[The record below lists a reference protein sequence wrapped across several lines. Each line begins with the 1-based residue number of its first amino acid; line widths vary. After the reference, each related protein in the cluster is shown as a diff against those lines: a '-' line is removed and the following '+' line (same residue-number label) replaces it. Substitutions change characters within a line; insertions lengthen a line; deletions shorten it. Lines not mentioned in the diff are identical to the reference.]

1 MDNSAFKRNEAKIL
15 LVGDSSVGKS
25 SIMMRFIDNFFN
37 ESMTTTVGADFKSKR
52 VKVDDTE
59 LKLIIWD
66 TAGQEKY
73 RSLAQN
79 FYKNALGVFIVFDI
93 TNRATFTNI
102 EGWVKQVQK
111 NTGEEVIKWLLG
123 NKADLES
130 ERQVSK
136 EEIDETCRKLSLQ
149 YLEVSAK
156 SGTNINTSFMN
167 ISKDIKNKY
176 FSNDGP
182 LNTGDTKGDD
192 KKDLIQLKPKTN
204 QPGNTD
210 PGCLC

>member
-1 MDNSAFKRNEAKIL
+1 MDSSAIKRNEAKIL

-52 VKVDDTE
+52 VKVDETE
-59 LKLIIWD
+59 MKLIIWD

-102 EGWVKQVQK
+102 DNWVKQVQK
-111 NTGEEVIKWLLG
+111 NTGDDVIKWLLG

-136 EEIDETCRKLSLQ
+136 EEIDETCKKLNLE

-156 SGTNINTSFMN
+156 SGVNITTGFMN
-167 ISKDIKNKY
+167 ISKDIKKKHFSDVPSGNVENK
-176 FSNDGP
+176 P
-182 LNTGDTKGDD
+182 AEE
-192 KKDLIQLKPKTN
+192 KKDNIQLNKPK
-204 QPGNTD
+204 QQQSSD
-210 PGCLC
+210 GCGC